1 MTVILMIL
9 AAFTA
14 LKMQSI
20 SKAWEFI
27 FAMGAGIG
35 LVLILRWFWWRVNAW
50 SEITALA
57 TSIVITISFEI
68 IAYFQTINNN
78 LEYSLFGSAPSIF
91 GMSLQV
97 HHKLMIIVP
106 IAIIAWVTVTFFTEP
121 EPMTKLESFYKR
133 VQPGGWWGPVTSSF
147 DHTLQPVTKGIFIL
161 WLAGVMMI
169 YGFTFGIGNLIFQN
183 YSSSVILFGFAGI
196 GSYLIWNRN
205 ISKLT

>member
-1 MTVILMIL
+1 
-9 AAFTA
+9 
-14 LKMQSI
+14 
-20 SKAWEFI
+20 
-27 FAMGAGIG
+27 
-35 LVLILRWFWWRVNAW
+35 
-50 SEITALA
+50 
-57 TSIVITISFEI
+57 
-68 IAYFQTINNN
+68 
-78 LEYSLFGSAPSIF
+78 
-91 GMSLQV
+91 MSLQV

-121 EPMTKLESFYKR
+121 EPMTKLETFYKR